1 MHLLIAYA
9 GMGIK
14 PWYILAS
21 FTGIAAATAFNFLGS
36 KYVAFRSRTEKRESP

>member
-9 GMGIK
+9 GMGVK

-21 FTGIAAATAFNFLGS
+21 FIGIAAATVFNFLGS
-36 KYVAFRSRTEKRESP
+36 KYVAFKSRN